1 MISRSTHISP
11 LIRIRRKRMLSG
23 MGHVLAQDGQKVK
36 ASDVIARGSLAGNFA
51 QIDLRKVLGTSDKE
65 KLVKSIQRRPGET
78 LQKGDIIA
86 QTRGF
91 ASRILR
97 AQTLCRIV
105 SIENGYVLLEQEPVA
120 LELNANYSGA
130 VVEIIPERG
139 AVIEGNGVLIQGVWG
154 NGKSSSGLLGAGL
167 SRPDQEFTRASLD
180 VSQRGSIWISGYC
193 VQEDALHGVVDL
205 SFKGLILTSMSASLI
220 PVAESLPVPVI
231 LLEGFGKIPMND
243 LAFKLLSTNSKREV
257 CINDE
262 RSRNSNDQ
270 RPEIFLPL
278 PTGANLSEDVYN
290 LEIGH
295 RVRINMPPFTG
306 KCGTVSKIMN
316 EPVEL
321 PSKIHALCAEV
332 NMENNQRIIVPV
344 DNLEMI
350 L

>member
-1 MISRSTHISP
+1 MISRSTYISP
-11 LIRIRRKRMLSG
+11 LIRIHRRRMLAG
-23 MGHVLAQDGQKVK
+23 TGHVLVQDGQKVK
-36 ASDVIARGSLAGNFA
+36 AGDVIARGSLKGNYVRT
-51 QIDLRKVLGTSDKE
+51 DLRKILGTSDKE
-65 KLVKSIQRRPGET
+65 KLAKAIQRRNGEV

-97 AQTLCRIV
+97 AQTPCRIV
-105 SIENGYVLLEQEPVA
+105 SIENGYVLMEQEPSV
-120 LELNANYSGA
+120 LELNANYSGTI
-130 VVEIIPERG
+130 VEIIPERG
-139 AVIEGNGVLIQGVWG
+139 AVIEANGALIQGVWS
-154 NGKSSSGLLGAGL
+154 NGKSNSGMLGAGL
-167 SRPDQEFTRASLD
+167 AKPDQEFTRASLD
-180 VSQRGSIWISGYC
+180 VSQRGSIWMSGYC
-193 VQEDALHGVVDL
+193 AQEDALRGTVEL
-205 SFKGLILTSMSASLI
+205 SFKGLILASMSASLI
-220 PVAESLPVPVI
+220 PVAESLPIPVI

-257 CINDE
+257 CINDD
-262 RSRNSNDQ
+262 RSQKSDNQ

-278 PTGANLSEDVYN
+278 PTGANLPADVYN

-306 KCGTVSKIMN
+306 KCGMVSNLLN

-321 PSKIHALCAEV
+321 PSKIHALCAEI
-332 NMENNQRIIVPV
+332 NLDNNQRTIVPV